1 MLASLVSAAHLP
13 ETALLDLQARH
24 FAVVPSFL
32 TPSTVRAVRADMSRL
47 AEAGKF
53 EEAGV
58 GSGDSNRV
66 AVEQRRCSTC
76 HLYPDEAAAE
86 LCGAGDDVARQQLYD
101 AIDSIRDSLSEF
113 DDRPLVKTEGLYLD
127 YPLGGFFKRHI
138 DAAPPGLGLDQ
149 EWRRYSYLLY
159 LNDVQRGGELR
170 LYTDESD
177 GFVEVQP
184 RAGTL
189 VVFRSDLV
197 EHEALE
203 TRQPRVAV
211 AGWFSRREG
220 GWRAALSRRL
230 GLRSQ
235 N

>member
-1 MLASLVSAAHLP
+1 MKKDYDARGFDGESEQGQDTKFKNLRLGFVFLSSRRAAVFALSRASMPPNHSSYTIP
-13 ETALLDLQARH
+13 
-24 FAVVPSFL
+24 
-32 TPSTVRAVRADMSRL
+32 
-47 AEAGKF
+47 
-53 EEAGV
+53 
-58 GSGDSNRV
+58 
-66 AVEQRRCSTC
+66 
-76 HLYPDEAAAE
+76 E

-101 AIDSIRDSLSEF
+101 AIDSIRDSLSDF

-170 LYTDESD
+170 LYTDD
-177 GFVEVQP
+177 DFVEVQP

-189 VVFRSDLV
+189 VVFRSDLI

-211 AGWFSRREG
+211 AGWFSRRES
-220 GWRAALSRRL
+220 GWRAALLRRL
-230 GLRSQ
+230 GFIRSQ